1 MQLNL
6 FVLIVIS
13 DSVKFFLFYSFSHI
27 VFGLYLFNSFLIF
40 TFIHHVLAIY
50 LHNKVRKEFIVDEG
64 YEIAK
69 IFRKIFRKK

>member
-40 TFIHHVLAIY
+40 TFIHHAFAIY
-50 LHNKVRKEFIVDEG
+50 LHIKGHKEFIVD
-64 YEIAK
+64 
-69 IFRKIFRKK
+69 